1 MMLQTIITAGVTFYI
16 TIAAC
21 LFTQWAEIVQQDL
34 SKRSQLLL
42 LRIFLIIVTLLW
54 PLVVP
59 IAYLELLIKIK
70 KDKEKMSW
78 LAERSPES
86 FSATAA
92 DDSLLS

>member
-1 MMLQTIITAGVTFYI
+1 MMLQTVITAGATFYI

-21 LFTQWAEIVQQDL
+21 LFTQWVEIVQQDL
-34 SKRSQLLL
+34 GKRSQLLL
-42 LRIFLIIVTLLW
+42 LRIFLVVVTLFW
-54 PLVVP
+54 PIIVP

-86 FSATAA
+86 FSTTTA